1 MMDFMG
7 SDLLL
12 QTLTAQR
19 EREALAV
26 SRASALDPVPRGL
39 RAMIA
44 ARLAGIALRLDR
56 DTTGSLVA
64 RDFRAAGRRG

>member
-1 MMDFMG
+1 MMGFTG
-7 SDLLL
+7 TDLLL
-12 QTLTAQR
+12 RSLTAQR

-26 SRASALDPVPRGL
+26 SRASALRPVPRGV

-44 ARLAGIALRLDR
+44 ARLARIALRLDR